1 MQSSSL
7 IATNELKS
15 NLVIST
21 GKLYYGSIAVGSL
34 GTARKGLRLD
44 SGELITD
51 EADVIFWRKRP
62 TRERGEDIEI

>member
-1 MQSSSL
+1 
-7 IATNELKS
+7 
-15 NLVIST
+15 
-21 GKLYYGSIAVGSL
+21 VGSL

-62 TRERGEDIEI
+62 TQERAEDIET